1 MNGPTMIGILA
12 ANKVNNLLEK
22 APNRSKKT
30 DEIYSKAVQERTAY
44 GEKSM
49 KDRLKEP
56 HDLSDLKQVISGPF
70 SREKEGSSPTTTAS
84 LSDGSREVSPCQ
96 SPTPEGQR
104 DWAKNTLR
112 KLIDETRPILTR
124 TDIAIR
130 AKRMPLL
137 RALHKASEED
147 QDTVNRNYPDEG
159 TRAQLFDEIFTEREA
174 AAKLSLQQ
182 AREQEKEWNWM
193 FLNRDATRR

>member
-22 APNRSKKT
+22 APNKSKKT
-30 DEIYSKAVQERTAY
+30 DEIYSKAAQERTAY
-44 GEKSM
+44 GGKSM
-49 KDRLKEP
+49 KDRLKKP
-56 HDLSDLKQVISGPF
+56 HDLSDLY
-70 SREKEGSSPTTTAS
+70 EGSSPTTTAS
-84 LSDGSREVSPCQ
+84 LSDDSREVSPCQ

-124 TDIAIR
+124 ADIAIR

-147 QDTVNRNYPDEG
+147 QDTVNRNYPNEG
-159 TRAQLFDEIFTEREA
+159 IRTQLFDEIFTEREA